1 MIGGAQVRAA
11 RSLLRWT
18 VQDLAE
24 RSKVSLPTI
33 HRLEQHDG
41 APPVRER
48 TLHDIV
54 RAFEEAGIEFIGT
67 PDEPG
72 VILRRREPR

>member
-24 RSKVSLPTI
+24 KSKVSLPTI

-41 APPVRER
+41 VPPVRER

-54 RAFEEAGIEFIGT
+54 RAFEDAGVEFIGT
-67 PDEPG
+67 PEEPG
-72 VILRRREPR
+72 VILRRRT